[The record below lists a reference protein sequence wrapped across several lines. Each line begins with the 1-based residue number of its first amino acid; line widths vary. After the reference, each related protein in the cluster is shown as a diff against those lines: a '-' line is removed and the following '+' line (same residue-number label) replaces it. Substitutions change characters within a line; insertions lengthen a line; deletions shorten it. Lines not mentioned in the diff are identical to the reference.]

1 MLQSDEASVSELVSK
16 LVLFY
21 NAKASKGSICQDL
34 SPRHNDARVTA
45 AKSTTWDIKDVI
57 NSLGGI
63 QVLFPLLELVA
74 KLPPPTGSD
83 VTSELM
89 NSTSSTS
96 MTSQRHPGHVTPQ
109 SSMDSVSNDWDI
121 VPSRQVTGNFLRLK
135 IETVMVK
142 IVIIIKV

>member
-1 MLQSDEASVSELVSK
+1 MLQSDDASVSELVSK

-34 SPRHNDARVTA
+34 SPRHNDAKVTA

-74 KLPPPTGSD
+74 KLPPPTTSD

-109 SSMDSVSNDWDI
+109 SSLDSVSNDWDI
-121 VPSRQVTGNFLRLK
+121 VPSRQVTD
-135 IETVMVK
+135 E
-142 IVIIIKV
+142 IIYCSNLLLSDWFK